1 MPPSANA
8 IRSQFIDFFV
18 NQAAHVQ
25 VPSSPVVPHDDPTL
39 LFTNAGMNQFK
50 DVFLGQGTRPYT
62 RAVDTQKCIR
72 AGGKHNDL
80 EDVGRDTYHHTFFE
94 MLGNWSFGDYFKEE
108 AIHWAFTLL
117 TEGYGIDPDRLHAT
131 YFGGNDSAGLA
142 PDDEARALWMQH
154 LPEDRVLPF
163 GMKDNFW
170 EMGDTGPCGPCS
182 ELHFDR
188 VGNRDARSLVN
199 ADDPEV
205 IEIWNLVFIQFNRE
219 SKTKLVP
226 LPAKHVDTGMGF
238 ERLVSVLQ
246 DKQSNYDTDLWAPI
260 FDAIRSG
267 CDAPAYAGH
276 LEVREDIAYR
286 VIADHVRCLTAAI
299 TDGANPGADGRGYVL
314 RRILRR
320 AVRHGRQTFGVERPF
335 LAGLVPSVVE
345 SLGGVFPEFV
355 QRADQVMG
363 VIEYEEEAFRKTL
376 DRGLEL
382 FDEAAERSQSKGS
395 SQIDG
400 DDAFKLHDTYGFPID
415 LTTVMADERD
425 FTVDLEGYERLMQA
439 AKERSRGKGD
449 TADLVSV
456 LPPDQLA
463 RLEAIHVRP
472 TDDTHKFQGTSM
484 RSMVKGIWNGEQLVE
499 HADTGD
505 RVAVILDKTSFYAEQ
520 GGQIGDRGTLH
531 GGKSNNMDS
540 TDGVAIFDVED
551 TRRVGDFVLHVGVI
565 REGRL
570 HTSDSV
576 EAYANPEERT
586 SIRSNHTA
594 THLLNLALRKETG
607 PDSDQRGSLV
617 ASDRLRFDYAAKGPL
632 DQASLERIEQDV
644 RTGIASD
651 LSVYTQVVP
660 LEDAKM
666 INTVRAVFGEQYPDP
681 VRVVSIGAPV
691 DELIANPEQA
701 EWMDVSVEFCG
712 GTHLEN
718 TSQAQEFVLLS
729 EQGLAAGIRRIIALT
744 GDAAI
749 EARQAAHAFLGR
761 AADIAKLND
770 EELPEAFDELNR
782 TVEATTL
789 GAVDRHRLQEALE
802 QLRSRAKSARKKAQ
816 SASTGEVVEQARAIA
831 EASSGPAVVAR
842 LDEADRDALFAA
854 MDTIR
859 SNREQA
865 AVLLVSADAESGK
878 VTIVAR
884 VPEPLIKQGLK
895 AGEWVKVAA
904 QACGGNGGGRPDSAQ
919 AGGKDITKADEAIA
933 AATAH
938 ATKQLEG

>member
-8 IRSQFIDFFV
+8 IRSQFLDFFV
-18 NQAAHVQ
+18 EQADHVQ

-108 AIHWAFTLL
+108 AIRWAFDLL

-131 YFGGNDSAGLA
+131 YFGGNEDTGLA
-142 PDDEARALWMQH
+142 ADEEARAMWMQH

-219 SKTKLVP
+219 SKSKLVP

-246 DKQSNYDTDLWAPI
+246 NKQSNYDTDLWAPI

-267 CDAPAYAGH
+267 CDAPPYGGH
-276 LEVREDIAYR
+276 LDVREDIAYR

-345 SLGGVFPEFV
+345 SLGGVFPEFIE
-355 QRADQVMG
+355 RADQVMG
-363 VIEYEEEAFRKTL
+363 VIEQEEETFRRTL

-382 FDEAAERSQSKGS
+382 FDEAARRSQSRGAT
-395 SQIDG
+395 QIDG
-400 DDAFKLHDTYGFPID
+400 EDAFKLHDTFGFPID
-415 LTTVMADERD
+415 LTTVMAEERSY
-425 FTVDLEGYERLMQA
+425 TVDLEGYERLMEA

-449 TADLVSV
+449 ATDLVAV

-463 RLEAIHVRP
+463 RLEAIHVLP
-472 TDDTHKFQGTSM
+472 TDDAHKYEGTSV
-484 RSMVKGIWNGEQLVE
+484 RSMVRAIWNGEQLVE
-499 HADTGD
+499 HADPGE
-505 RVAVILDKTSFYAEQ
+505 RVAVILDRTSFYAEQ
-520 GGQIGDRGTLH
+520 GGQVGDRGRLH
-531 GGKSNNMDS
+531 GCGPHDVRSPD
-540 TDGVAIFDVED
+540 DLAFFEVED
-551 TRRVGDFVLHVGVI
+551 TRRVGDFVLHIGLV
-565 REGRL
+565 EKGRL
-570 HTSDSV
+570 HTSDRV
-576 EAYANPEERT
+576 EAFANPEQRN

-594 THLLNLALRKETG
+594 THLLNLALRSEIG
-607 PDSDQRGSLV
+607 PESDQRGSMV

-632 DQASLERIEQDV
+632 DQAAIERIERDV
-644 RTGIASD
+644 CAGIAEG
-651 LSVYTQVVP
+651 LTVHTKVVP
-660 LEDAKM
+660 LEQARM
-666 INTVRAVFGEQYPDP
+666 INSVRAVFGEQYPDP

-691 DELIANPEQA
+691 EDLIADPDRA
-701 EWMDVSVEFCG
+701 EWMQRSVEFCG

-718 TSQAQEFVLLS
+718 TGGAGDFVLLS

-744 GDAAI
+744 GDAAE
-749 EARQAAHAFLGR
+749 EARQAARAFLGR
-761 AADIAKLND
+761 AGDVAKLD
-770 EELPEAFDELNR
+770 DDELPEAFDELHR
-782 TVEATTL
+782 TIESTTL
-789 GAVDRHRLQEALE
+789 GAVDRHRLQEVLE
-802 QLRSRAKSARKKAQ
+802 KLRDRARNARKKAR
-816 SASTGEVVEQARAIA
+816 SASTGEVVEQARTIA
-831 EASSGPAVVAR
+831 EESMGLAVVAR
-842 LDEADRDALFAA
+842 IDEADRDALFAA

-859 SNREQA
+859 GNRADA
-865 AVLLVSADAESGK
+865 AVLLVSADSESGK

-884 VPEPLIKQGLK
+884 VPEPLIEQGLR
-895 AGEWVKVAA
+895 AGDWVKAAA
-904 QACGGNGGGRPDSAQ
+904 QACGGSGGGRPDSAQ
-919 AGGKDITKADEAIA
+919 AGGKDITRAEEAVA
-933 AATAH
+933 AAKAH
-938 ATKQLEG
+938 ATGTLEG